1 VEAPPADEKP
11 RRKPRLP
18 GTGLTTL
25 VPEIDEKA
33 LQRVH
38 PRAFE
43 VLTKVEKLF
52 RPDRIRMTDEVKGEL
67 GANPTLKHWLFGSLG
82 NDPEALRNLAPSLA
96 CLVCVTLR
104 PGTPEV
110 ELSGPVG
117 QPLVRIARPG
127 NRWNGPPCPSAR
139 TTRWIRRRPATASA
153 PRCGGRRPDV
163 TDLLAIPFRLN
174 FQSTVRLISYQ
185 KI

>member
-1 VEAPPADEKP
+1 MRMREGPIDLSPGNDTLARALGPVEAPPADEKP

-104 PGTPEV
+104 PGVSPEV
-110 ELSGPVG
+110 ELSGPSGSPWFDRAAKDSLERAAV
-117 QPLVRIARPG
+117 PE
-127 NRWNGPPCPSAR
+127 
-139 TTRWIRRRPATASA
+139 
-153 PRCGGRRPDV
+153 RPD
-163 TDLLAIPFRLN
+163 DALDPA
-174 FQSTVRLISYQ
+174 
-185 KI
+185 KAC